1 MSGGPGAPS
10 RGGQASQGLLSTF
23 LRVRDVTGFLLP
35 EGSCRMISTSSTL
48 LSSSFLPFFLPLFSL
63 PSYLFPFFPSPL
75 FFHVYLLISL
85 FPSSFLPSLPPPP
98 TCIIPFSLSP
108 FSPPFIILFPL
119 TLIFS
124 FSRLS
129 SFPSPFPLSAS
140 PFLPRLPPYFPSPL
154 SSFPHSL
161 LIFPPL
167 PFFR

>member
-48 LSSSFLPFFLPLFSL
+48 LSFSFLPFFSFPFLSPFLFISLFSFTSFL
-63 PSYLFPFFPSPL
+63 SCLSSYFSFPFFLSP
-75 FFHVYLLISL
+75 
-85 FPSSFLPSLPPPP
+85 FPSPPP